1 MDLEFKY
8 GINAIRALVRE
19 TGKTPPEIMESGFDP
34 RDIDLGVTLIWAG
47 LLWKKKGL
55 TVDQVGDMLDAEEGA
70 YFEAIT
76 KAIDALIE
84 SFKRSFGIKNVVSD
98 LGEALSALDEALEPE
113 PEKN

>member
-1 MDLEFKY
+1 MMDLEFKY

-19 TGKTPPEIMESGFDP
+19 TGKTPPEIMMEFDP

-55 TVDQVGDMLDAEEGA
+55 TVDQVGDMLDAEEGS

-76 KAIDALIE
+76 KAMEVLIE

-98 LGEALSALDEALEPE
+98 LGEALSDLDEALELE
-113 PEKN
+113 PGKN